1 MTDTDEQRLLRSL
14 MTNYEKAVR
23 PVLKAS
29 DPITLK
35 IGLTLN
41 QIDVVSRYRLLSNND
56 HASIASIWL

>member
-1 MTDTDEQRLLRSL
+1 

-23 PVLKAS
+23 PVLRAS

-41 QIDVVSRYRLLSNND
+41 QIDLVGNLDTRVVTKLVHFIINVFKLNLEKND
-56 HASIASIWL
+56 AFF